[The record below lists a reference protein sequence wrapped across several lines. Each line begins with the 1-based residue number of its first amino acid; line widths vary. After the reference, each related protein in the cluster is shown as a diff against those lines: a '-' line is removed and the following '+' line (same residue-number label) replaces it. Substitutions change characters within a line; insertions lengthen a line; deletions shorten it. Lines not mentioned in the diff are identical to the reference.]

1 MSFLEKAQQKQFWI
15 NFLKITIPFLIL
27 VIIVAL
33 IMESSRDIF
42 AGNWET
48 VNEANF
54 TNGKWKS
61 FFGYKIFLSALYGLW
76 ITNKNMK

>member
-15 NFLKITIPFLIL
+15 NFLKVTIPFFIL

-33 IMESSRDIF
+33 IMGSSRDIF
-42 AGNWET
+42 AGNWEAVDET
-48 VNEANF
+48 NF
-54 TNGKWKS
+54 ANGKWKS